1 MAFESLTVA
10 QLETLRDNLIAA
22 HARSLNATGY
32 GIGSRNLTR
41 ASPESILKQLND
53 VSREIAARTDLSGG
67 IGLVEFG
74 EPQ

>member
-1 MAFESLTVA
+1 MAFEGLTVA

-41 ASPESILKQLND
+41 ESAASILRQLNE
-53 VSREIAARTDLSGG
+53 VTTELARRSDQTGG